1 MVKINDQ
8 EIPLT
13 LNGCNRWEHKISQ
26 LSSLWKYFVK
36 PNPICLSNYSKI
48 TGIKGDGDCFD
59 IWYECRIAISV
70 LMRKPSTGFVGQQF
84 DSLRFTARF
93 QSMLHCFIS
102 HASRAKHNAILDV
115 AYHVV
120 KRGIWGTCKAH
131 IFPPEILQSIF
142 GRKSK
147 LQKHKIIPDWLQVK
161 HSSHPRIRPRS
172 SHCLAL
178 SNANV

>member
-13 LNGCNRWEHKISQ
+13 LNGCNRWEHKISSWVHSGNIL
-26 LSSLWKYFVK
+26 LS
-36 PNPICLSNYSKI
+36 PICLSNYSKI
-48 TGIKGDGDCFD
+48 TGIKVDGDSFD

-115 AYHVV
+115 AYNVV
-120 KRGIWGTCKAH
+120 KLGIWGNLHGTY
-131 IFPPEILQSIF
+131 FFLEILQSIF
-142 GRKSK
+142 GRKTK
-147 LQKHKIIPDWLQVK
+147 LPKTQNYTWLAP
-161 HSSHPRIRPRS
+161 S
-172 SHCLAL
+172 
-178 SNANV
+178 